1 MEQQLAQMRF
11 YHEVPV
17 VTELKAGWERAIWV
31 ARSGDEP
38 WEDDAPGP
46 IDVLTTAGEYLGTF
60 AQDAMDMPL
69 ALGPDGLAAFVEID
83 AFDVPTVVVKRIPEE
98 LR

>member
-1 MEQQLAQMRF
+1 M
-11 YHEVPV
+11 
-17 VTELKAGWERAIWV
+17 
-31 ARSGDEP
+31 
-38 WEDDAPGP
+38 
-46 IDVLTTAGEYLGTF
+46 LTTAGEYLGTF

-69 ALGPDGLAAFVEID
+69 ALGPDGLVAFVEID